1 MALIRR
7 HYQIFIDRAPDAVF
21 AFFADPRN
29 HARISPSGQEEELR
43 LETIAG
49 TDGGEAGTGL
59 FTDGARATL
68 RASGALARPMT
79 VEVGEWNPPHGFIL
93 RQAASGGNGA
103 FTAWAHR
110 RKLTP
115 FQTGTL
121 LRDEIEYAVAAGPL
135 GALAD
140 KAFLGARLDKAFHHR
155 QAEAK
160 RLLERIGRIKGRD

>member
-29 HARISPSGQEEELR
+29 HSRISPPGHDEELR
-43 LETIAG
+43 VVAEQAG
-49 TDGGEAGTGL
+49 E
-59 FTDGARATL
+59 GATSVATLGPGAQATL
-68 RASGALARPMT
+68 RAGGPLARALT
-79 VEVGEWNPPHGFIL
+79 VQVSEWNPPHGFTL
-93 RQAASGGNGA
+93 RQTPTGGNGA

-121 LRDEIEYAVAAGPL
+121 LRDEIEYEVAAGPL

-140 KAFLGARLDKAFHHR
+140 KAFLGARLDKTFHHR
-155 QAEAK
+155 QTEAK